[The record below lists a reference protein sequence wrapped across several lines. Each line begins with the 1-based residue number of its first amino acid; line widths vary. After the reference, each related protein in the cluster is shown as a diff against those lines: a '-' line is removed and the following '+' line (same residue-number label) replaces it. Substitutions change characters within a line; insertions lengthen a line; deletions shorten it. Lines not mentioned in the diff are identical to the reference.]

1 MSDRLSSLL
10 ARFSPRA
17 HVDRSGALQSAI
29 RFGDGDGG
37 GDAGRLHLLRSG
49 AVVSRH
55 PGWSPLRLARASLLF
70 YPRPFAH
77 QLQPDEGTQP
87 DIVSASIHFDGG
99 SVGPLATALPPVLV
113 LPLEA
118 LGEARPTIVQLF
130 DEVDRALCGR
140 QVALDRLCE
149 LLLVQVLRH
158 VIDHGLV
165 GAGMLAGLADPRL
178 SKALVAL
185 HDEPQHDWRLEDL
198 AAVAGMSRARFAA
211 RFKQVLGVAP
221 GEYLT
226 RWRIALAQHLLQ
238 QGHAVKQVAGEVGYA
253 SPAALGRVFA
263 TRTGS
268 SPKAWASTRAGSGGN
283 GAAAQA
289 HGATAASAGP
299 AASPE
304 PAASVGPAASTEPV
318 ASR

>member
-17 HVDRSGALQSAI
+17 HVDRSGVLQSAI
-29 RFGDGDGG
+29 RFGDE
-37 GDAGRLHLLRSG
+37 GDAGRLHLLRAG
-49 AVVSRH
+49 AVLSLH

-77 QLQPDEGTQP
+77 ELQPDETARP
-87 DIVSASIHFDGG
+87 DLVSASIHFDGG
-99 SVGPLATALPPVLV
+99 SVGPLAAALPPVLV

-118 LGEARPTIVQLF
+118 LGDAQPTIAQLF
-130 DEVDRALCGR
+130 GEADRALCGR

-165 GAGMLAGLADPRL
+165 GAGMLAGLADARL

-185 HDEPQHDWRLEDL
+185 HDEPERDWRLEDL

-268 SPKAWASTRAGSGGN
+268 SPKAWANTRSGNGGSGN
-283 GAAAQA
+283 GSN
-289 HGATAASAGP
+289 GSNAASARLQE
-299 AASPE
+299 AAADFAPT
-304 PAASVGPAASTEPV
+304 ASG
-318 ASR
+318 

>member
-17 HVDRSGALQSAI
+17 RVDRSGALRSTI
-29 RFGDGDGG
+29 GYGDE

-49 AVVSRH
+49 CVRSMH

-77 QLQPDEGTQP
+77 ELQPDEAARP
-87 DIVSASIHFDGG
+87 DVVSASIHFDGG
-99 SVGPLATALPPVLV
+99 SVGPLAAALPPVLV

-118 LGEARPTIVQLF
+118 LGEAQPTIAQLF
-130 DEVDRALCGR
+130 SEADRALCGR

-165 GAGMLAGLADPRL
+165 GAGMLAGLADARL
-178 SKALVAL
+178 AKALIVL
-185 HDEPQHDWRLEDL
+185 HDEPERDWHLEDL

-253 SPAALGRVFA
+253 SPAALGRVFV

-268 SPKAWASTRAGSGGN
+268 TPKAWANTRTGN
-283 GAAAQA
+283 GAVEARAEA
-289 HGATAASAGP
+289 RGTESATG
-299 AASPE
+299 
-304 PAASVGPAASTEPV
+304 
-318 ASR
+318 

>member
-17 HVDRSGALQSAI
+17 RVDRSGALESTI
-29 RFGDGDGG
+29 RFGGE

-49 AVVSRH
+49 TARSLH
-55 PGWSPLRLARASLLF
+55 PGWSPLRLARSSLLF

-77 QLQPDEGTQP
+77 ELVPDDPVRP
-87 DIVSASIHFDGG
+87 DLLSASIHFDGG

-113 LPLEA
+113 LPLAA
-118 LGEARPTIVQLF
+118 LGDARPTIAQLF
-130 DEVDRALCGR
+130 DEADRTLCGR

-158 VIDHGLV
+158 VIDHALV
-165 GAGMLAGLADPRL
+165 GTGMLAGLADARL

-185 HDEPQHDWRLEDL
+185 HDEPERDWHLEDL

-211 RFKQVLGVAP
+211 RFKTVLGVAP

-238 QGHAVKQVAGEVGYA
+238 QGRAVKQVAGEVGYA
-253 SPAALGRVFA
+253 SPAALGRMFV
-263 TRTGS
+263 TRTGAT
-268 SPKAWASTRAGSGGN
+268 PKAWANMRNGSGSFSDAG
-283 GAAAQA
+283 GAN
-289 HGATAASAGP
+289 TASG
-299 AASPE
+299 
-304 PAASVGPAASTEPV
+304 
-318 ASR
+318 